1 MTYHNPVLL
10 QSSLHFLDIVPG
22 GLYVDATLGGGGHA
36 QAILS
41 RGGKV
46 LGLDQDPDAIS
57 QNVSTPDLVCELTN
71 FTHLSE
77 AVKKHHWQPLKGV
90 LFDFGVSSHQLDTA
104 SRGFSFQNEGP
115 LDMRMGP
122 SAQYTA
128 ETLVNQL
135 SVNQLSNIF
144 VDFGEIPI
152 AKSLAAKIVSARPI
166 TTTIEL
172 AKIIGPKWTRQVFQS
187 LRIAVNDE
195 LTAISEGL
203 QQATDS
209 LINGGRIVAISF
221 HSLEDRIVK
230 NFFKDLQVSGRGEIL
245 TPHPVIADPE
255 EIKNNPRSKSAK
267 LRCIKIYEKN
277 NN

>member
-1 MTYHNPVLL
+1 LTYHNPVLL

-36 QAILS
+36 QSILA

-57 QNVSTPDLVCELTN
+57 QNISNPNLVCELTN
-71 FTHLSE
+71 FTKLSE
-77 AVKKHHWQPLKGV
+77 AVNKHHWQPLKGV

-104 SRGFSFQNEGP
+104 IRGFSFQAEGP

-122 SAQYTA
+122 SAQFTA

-135 SVNQLSNIF
+135 SVDQLSNIF
-144 VDFGEIPI
+144 VDFGEIPA
-152 AKSLAAKIVSARPI
+152 AKTLAAKIVSARPI

-172 AKIIGPKWTRQVFQS
+172 AKIVGPKWTRQVFQS

-195 LTAISEGL
+195 LSAIREGL
-203 QQATDS
+203 QQAADT
-209 LINGGRIVAISF
+209 LENGGRIVAISF

-245 TPHPVIADPE
+245 TPHPVIADDE

-277 NN
+277 HN

>member
-1 MTYHNPVLL
+1 LTYHNPVLL

-36 QAILS
+36 QAILN

-46 LGLDQDPDAIS
+46 LGLDQDPDAIF

-77 AVKKHHWQPLKGV
+77 TVKKHHWQPLKGV

-135 SVNQLSNIF
+135 SVSQLANIF
-144 VDFGEIPI
+144 TDFGEIPV

-166 TTTIEL
+166 NTTIGL

-230 NFFKDLQVSGRGEIL
+230 KLFKDLQVSGRGEIL

-255 EIKNNPRSKSAK
+255 EIKNNPKSKSAK

>member
-10 QSSLHFLDIVPG
+10 QSSLDFLDVVSG
-22 GLYVDATLGGGGHA
+22 RLYVDATLGGGGHA
-36 QAILS
+36 QAILA

-57 QNVSTPDLVCELTN
+57 QNISNSNLVCELTN
-71 FTHLSE
+71 FTKFSE

-135 SVNQLSNIF
+135 SVNQLANIF
-144 VDFGEIPI
+144 TDFGEIPV
-152 AKSLAAKIVSARPI
+152 AKSLAVKIVSARP
-166 TTTIEL
+166 TTTTTQL
-172 AKIIGPKWTRQVFQS
+172 AKTVGPKWTRQVFQS

-195 LTAISEGL
+195 LSAISEGL

-209 LINGGRIVAISF
+209 LIYGGQIVAISF

-230 NFFKDLQVSGRGEIL
+230 NFFKDLQASGRGKIL

-277 NN
+277 HN